1 MERIVGT
8 SNKVLEV
15 DLTHKKFN
23 IITIPTRDRK
33 MYLGGKGLGLKLI
46 YDRMPLYADPLGP
59 ENMLAIMPGVLMGTG
74 APCSGRFAAVSKS
87 PQTGIMASSSC
98 GGPFG
103 MALKTSGWDGLII
116 TGASET
122 PVYLFLD
129 SQGVTFQEA
138 NQIWGMDTQE
148 TQKALSK
155 EGSPLAIGPA
165 GENLVS
171 FANIASGQR
180 YFGRAGLGS
189 VMGAKQLKAVVA
201 KGKQY
206 KIVPS
211 EQKTFDK
218 IKKRG
223 NKFINNNPWTAV
235 ANRYYGTL
243 GIVNNTKHAGI
254 LPVRNFRDG
263 TSKDAYKITGERI
276 RKVYNTT
283 HHTCKPCT
291 ILCGKKAEFNGKQM
305 PVPEYET
312 MGLLG
317 SNLEIFDPEIV
328 AEWNDICGRA
338 GMDTMTAGGT
348 IAWIMEAAEKGL
360 VQSDLKFGH
369 PEGVSEALQDIAYC
383 RGFGKEMSR
392 GSKGLSEKYGG
403 TEFAMNVKGMEI
415 AAYDPRG
422 SYGMGLGYAVANRG
436 GCHLGST
443 MMAMENFMCLLSPY
457 TTLAKAKWVAYF
469 ENLINCINSL
479 HTCIFTSYAYLL
491 ELTVPKY
498 SSWIASYIG
507 MQLFPSIL
515 TAVVDFGVIYRKL
528 WESVTGID
536 ISKSEFLRA
545 GQRIQV
551 LERHMNTQIGISKK
565 DDNLPRRLLEEG
577 RECDPAKRTVPLAG
591 MLSKYYRI
599 RGYDKQDGT
608 PKAELLKK
616 LQIQS

>member
-8 SNKVLEV
+8 SNKVLQV
-15 DLTHKKFN
+15 DLSEKSFN
-23 IITIPTRDRK
+23 IITIPPRDRK

-46 YDRMPLYADPLGP
+46 YDRMPLHADPLGP

-74 APCSGRFAAVSKS
+74 APCSGRFAAVAKS

-103 MALKTSGWDGLII
+103 MALKTAGWDGLLIS
-116 TGASET
+116 GASNA
-122 PVYLFLD
+122 PVYLLVD
-129 SQGVTFQEA
+129 SQGVTFEQA
-138 NQIWGMDTQE
+138 DQIWGMDTQD
-148 TQKALSK
+148 TQNALSDK
-155 EGSPLAIGPA
+155 GTSLAIGPA

-189 VMGAKQLKAVVA
+189 VLGAKQVKAVVA
-201 KGKQY
+201 KGKKY
-206 KIVPS
+206 KIVPHDQ
-211 EQKTFDK
+211 ETFDK
-218 IKKRG
+218 IKKKG
-223 NKFINNNPWTAV
+223 NDFINNNPWTAV

-243 GIVNNTKHAGI
+243 SIVNNTKHAGI
-254 LPVRNFRDG
+254 LPVRNFQDG
-263 TSKDAYKITGERI
+263 TSKDAYKISGERV
-276 RKVYNTT
+276 RKLYNTK

-291 ILCGKKAEFNGKQM
+291 ILCGKKAEFKGGEM

-317 SNLEIFDPEIV
+317 SNLGIFDPEIV

-338 GMDTMTAGGT
+338 GMDTMTAGGS
-348 IAWIMEAAEKGL
+348 IAWVMEAAEKGL
-360 VQSDLKFGH
+360 VQSDLKFGD
-369 PEGVSEALQDIAYC
+369 PEGVSQSLQDIAYC
-383 RGFGKEMSR
+383 RGFGKEMST

-403 TEFAMNVKGMEI
+403 TDFAMNVKGMEI

-422 SYGMGLGYAVANRG
+422 SYGIGLGYSVANRG

-479 HTCIFTSYAYLL
+479 HTCVFTSYAYLL

-507 MQLFPSIL
+507 MQFFPSIL
-515 TAVVDFGVIYRKL
+515 TAAVDFSAIYRKL
-528 WESVTGID
+528 WESVTGIN
-536 ISKSEFLRA
+536 ISKSDFLRA

-551 LERHMNTQIGISKK
+551 LERYMNTKMGISKK
-565 DDNLPRRLLEEG
+565 DDNLPARLLTQG
-577 RECDPAKRTVPLAG
+577 RECDPAKRTVPLET

-608 PKAELLKK
+608 PRADLLRK
-616 LQIQS
+616 LQIPA